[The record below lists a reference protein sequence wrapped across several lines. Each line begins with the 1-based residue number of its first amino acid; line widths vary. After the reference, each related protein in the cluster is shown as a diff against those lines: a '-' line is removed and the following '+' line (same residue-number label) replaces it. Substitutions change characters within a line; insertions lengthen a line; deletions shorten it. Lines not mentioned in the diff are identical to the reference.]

1 MLKPNQLNS
10 LPDNLVELYAQAE
23 IEIIEDMARRIS
35 KYDFFIPAAEWQ
47 YKKLLEMGGVHN
59 EIMNKISK
67 ITGKSKHQLER
78 MMYEAAEKSLQFDD
92 KIYKSAGLS
101 PAPITQSPALMNV
114 LNTGI
119 DNTNGLF
126 KNLTKTTAKTATKQ
140 FEHALDN
147 AYMQVTTG
155 AFDYNTAIRNSI
167 KNLTNNGL
175 NAINYPSGKKANLEV
190 AVRRA
195 VVTGVGQTTGK
206 IQEARADEMGCDL
219 MEITAHEGAR
229 PDHASWQGKIVSRSG
244 KKGYLSLQ
252 DIGYGTGA
260 GFKGWNC
267 RHDWFPFF
275 EGISESAYTDEE
287 LRQYN
292 VRNIDYNGEK
302 LTEYEASQKQR
313 HIERNIRRWKRE
325 YKAMEAAGLP
335 TDEAVAKISK
345 WQNIEKDFVKQTG
358 LKKQVDRGQISG
370 FGKNDAAKVAQVTK
384 KINEL
389 NKIPGI
395 QTSNNINITEL
406 SKHFGERAV
415 QRNLSAGSVKNALTN
430 PLKIGKIREDGT
442 QQFIGEQ
449 ATIAV
454 NVQSGKIT
462 TAWPTSSKKIEK
474 LKKELDKND
483 SKI

>member
-1 MLKPNQLNS
+1 MLKPEQLSS
-10 LPDNLVELYAQAE
+10 LPDNLVDIYAQVE
-23 IEIIEDMARRIS
+23 TDIIADMARRIS
-35 KYDFFIPAAEWQ
+35 KYDYFIPSAEWQ

-59 EIMNKISK
+59 DIMKKLSK
-67 ITGKSKHQLER
+67 MTGKTKHQLER
-78 MMYEAAEKSLQFDD
+78 LMHEAAQKSLQFDD

-101 PAPITQSPALMNV
+101 PTPITQSPALMNV

-126 KNLTKTTAKTATKQ
+126 ENLTKTTAKTATKQ

-147 AYMQVTTG
+147 AYMQVTSG

-167 KNLTNNGL
+167 KNLTSNGL
-175 NAINYPSGKKANLEV
+175 NAIEYPSGKKANLEV

-206 IQEARADEMGCDL
+206 IQEAHADEMGCDL

-229 PDHASWQGKIVSRSG
+229 PDHAAWQGKIVSRSG
-244 KKGYLSLQ
+244 KKGYLSLK
-252 DIGYGTGA
+252 DIGYGTGS

-275 EGISESAYTDEE
+275 EGISEPAYTDEE
-287 LRQYN
+287 LRAYN
-292 VRNIDYNGEK
+292 VKNIDYNGEK

-313 HIERNIRRWKRE
+313 AIERNIRRWKRE
-325 YKAMEAAGLP
+325 YKAMEASGLP
-335 TDEAVAKISK
+335 VDEATAKISR

-358 LKKQVDRGQISG
+358 LKKQVDRGQVVG
-370 FGKNDAAKVAQVTK
+370 FGKSDSAKVAQVTK

-395 QTSNNINITEL
+395 QTSNNITITEL
-406 SKHFGERAV
+406 SKHFGERVA
-415 QRNLSAGSVKNALTN
+415 QRNISAGSVKNALTN

-442 QQFIGEQ
+442 QQFVGEQ

-454 NVQSGKIT
+454 NVSTGKVT
-462 TAWPTSSKKIEK
+462 TVWKTGEKMSKK
-474 LKKELDKND
+474 LKGSDKQ
-483 SKI
+483 